1 MPLQS
6 AHSRVCSL
14 LSLLLLLLLLLHHGV
29 GD

>member
-1 MPLQS
+1 MLLQS